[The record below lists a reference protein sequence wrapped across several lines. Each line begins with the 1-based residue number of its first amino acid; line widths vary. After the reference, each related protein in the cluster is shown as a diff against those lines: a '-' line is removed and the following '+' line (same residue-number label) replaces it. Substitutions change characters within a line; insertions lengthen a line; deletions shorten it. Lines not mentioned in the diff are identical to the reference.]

1 MIKHLDD
8 WEPLETDDVLSEID
22 ENWNEVKVKFAKK
35 EGAGIRRRFKF
46 PNYILT
52 FGFVS
57 KIVLKAHALDHHPD
71 IEFGYDW
78 AKITL
83 YTHKTGGLTRIDL
96 KFARWIDFAY
106 DWENQGGGLSNYAE
120 IERDML
126 QDN

>member
-1 MIKHLDD
+1 MIKSLDD
-8 WEPLETDDVLSEID
+8 WEPLEVDDVLSEID
-22 ENWNEVKVKFAKK
+22 ENWKDVKVKIGTKMGVAICRK
-35 EGAGIRRRFKF
+35 FKY

-57 KIVLKAHALDHHPD
+57 KIVLKAQALDHHPD
-71 IEFGYDW
+71 IEFGYNW
-78 AKITL
+78 VNVTL
-83 YTHKTGGLTRIDL
+83 CTHKTGGLTRIDL